1 MEIKHIHNLQ
11 LCIPHHTNKHI
22 HNLRQC
28 IPHRPNEAVL
38 PVKPQTAPFLPFP
51 VSKATCITSPLALP
65 SFLKHGWS
73 HSSPGNMH
81 VMFLPYCSAKG
92 LYSFPLFIMD
102 RFPPPCISAHEQAW
116 FHWHLPLV
124 GYLMPHAQVLV
135 IRLCFLFRN
144 LDQLVILGQCRIRI
158 KFCPSF
164 VVLRMFFSRLHVCS
178 AEEIHLGR

>member
-11 LCIPHHTNKHI
+11 RCVPHHT
-22 HNLRQC
+22 
-28 IPHRPNEAVL
+28 NEAVL

-73 HSSPGNMH
+73 HSSSGNMH

-102 RFPPPCISAHEQAW
+102 RSPPCMSAHEQAW